1 MKSSFRNERQRR
13 SVLGQS
19 SLKQRLIAQSLVRQ
33 NFKKK
38 GESESMSNSGLY
50 RSRDGL
56 VFGVCKGIADS
67 RGFSVTVTRIFAL
80 AIMIFSWVVPF
91 LIGYIALAIFL
102 KQAPAPRFD
111 NWDEEKFDDTLAY
124 SRGAALKSLKSSFD
138 RLNDRIRNM
147 ESRVTDKDF
156 DWDERLK
163 SS

>member
-1 MKSSFRNERQRR
+1 
-13 SVLGQS
+13 
-19 SLKQRLIAQSLVRQ
+19 
-33 NFKKK
+33 
-38 GESESMSNSGLY
+38 MSNSGLY
-50 RSRDGL
+50 RSRDGW

-124 SRGAALKSLKSSFD
+124 SKGTALKSLKTTFD
-138 RLNDRIRNM
+138 RLDNRIRTM

>member
-1 MKSSFRNERQRR
+1 
-13 SVLGQS
+13 
-19 SLKQRLIAQSLVRQ
+19 
-33 NFKKK
+33 
-38 GESESMSNSGLY
+38 MSNSGLY
-50 RSRDGL
+50 RSRDGW

-91 LIGYIALAIFL
+91 LIGYIAPAIFL
-102 KQAPAPRFD
+102 KQAPAPRYD
-111 NWDEEKFDDTLAY
+111 DWDEEKFDDTLAY

-138 RLNDRIRNM
+138 RLDDRIRNM

-163 SS
+163 NS

>member
-1 MKSSFRNERQRR
+1 MKSSFRKEQQRR
-13 SVLGQS
+13 SVIGQS
-19 SLKQRLIAQSLVRQ
+19 SLKQRIIAQSLVRQ
-33 NFKKK
+33 NFIKK

-50 RSRDGL
+50 RSRDGW

-102 KQAPAPRFD
+102 KQAPAPRYD
-111 NWDEEKFDDTLAY
+111 DWDEEKFDDTLAY
-124 SRGAALKSLKSSFD
+124 SRGAALKSLKSSLD
-138 RLNDRIRNM
+138 RLDDRIRNM

-156 DWDERLK
+156 DWDERLE